1 MPPKP
6 DRSPYSF
13 GLAVARDAMIETQL
27 RRRGIDDEALLDAMR
42 QVPREAFVPEGAEEW
57 AYADTP
63 LQIDEGQTISQPY
76 MVAAMIEAA
85 AISRH
90 DRVLEVG
97 AGSGYAAA
105 VISRVAER
113 VYAIERHASLAET
126 AARRIEKLGYSN
138 VEIRHGDGSKGWP
151 ECAPFNAILVAA
163 SAIDVPSAL
172 REQLTIGGRLIIP
185 IERGVRFQVLRR
197 IVRKTAT
204 DFDIDD
210 LGSVKFVPLITGED
224 GE

>member
-6 DRSPYSF
+6 DQPANSI
-13 GLAVARDAMIETQL
+13 GLAAARDEMIETQL
-27 RRRGIDDEALLDAMR
+27 RRRGIDDEVLLNAMR
-42 QVPREAFVPEGAEEW
+42 QVPREAFVPEGAEEL

-105 VISRVAER
+105 VISRIAKR
-113 VYAIERHASLAET
+113 VYAIERHASLAEA
-126 AARRIEKLGYSN
+126 AARRIEKLRYSN
-138 VEIRHGDGSKGWP
+138 VEIRHGDGSKGWL
-151 ECAPFNAILVAA
+151 EYAPFDAILVAA
-163 SAIDVPSAL
+163 SANDVPSAL
-172 REQLTIGGRLIIP
+172 REQLAIGGRLIIP
-185 IERGVRFQVLRR
+185 LERGTRFQVLRR

-204 DFDIDD
+204 DFEIDD
-210 LGSVKFVPLITGED
+210 LGSVKFVPLITEED

>member
-138 VEIRHGDGSKGWP
+138 LEIRHGDGSKGWP

-224 GE
+224 GD